1 LAKAKQ
7 PLTLQKIN
15 ISMSDS
21 ILLQVENGVA
31 TITLNRPKVFN
42 SFNREMAFA
51 MQSALDQCATD
62 EKVRAVLITGEGK
75 AFCAGQDIQ
84 EITNPEL
91 HPGFK
96 AILDDHYN
104 PIVLKIRNLEK
115 PVIAAVNG
123 VAAGAGANLALCC
136 DVVIATESAAFIQ
149 AFSKIGLIPDSA
161 GTFFLPRLIGFG
173 KASAAMML
181 ADKISATEADQ
192 MGMIYKAVPD
202 ADFLGIAQKTAQKL
216 AALPTVALANTKK
229 ALNQSFYNT
238 VEEQLALESKLQI
251 ESAATEDYAEGVAS
265 FMEKR
270 KPVFKGK

>member
-1 LAKAKQ
+1 LSK
-7 PLTLQKIN
+7 TIFN
-15 ISMSDS
+15 IHHLMSNS
-21 ILLQVENGVA
+21 ILMHVENGVA
-31 TITLNRPKVFN
+31 TITLNRPQVFN

-51 MQSALDQCATD
+51 MQDALDQCVSND
-62 EKVRAVLITGEGK
+62 EVRAVMIIGDGK

-84 EITNPEL
+84 EITDPEL
-91 HPGFK
+91 NPGFK

-115 PVIAAVNG
+115 PVVAAVNG
-123 VAAGAGANLALCC
+123 VAAGAGANIALCC

-181 ADKISATEADQ
+181 ADKITAQEADQ
-192 MGMIYKAVPD
+192 MGMIYKVVKD
-202 ADFLGIAQKTAQKL
+202 EDFLDFTKATSQKL

-229 ALNQSFYNT
+229 ALNQSYNNT

-251 ESAATEDYAEGVAS
+251 ESASTEDYAEGVAS

>member
-1 LAKAKQ
+1 
-7 PLTLQKIN
+7 
-15 ISMSDS
+15 MSDS
-21 ILLQVENGVA
+21 ILLQVDNGVA
-31 TITLNRPKVFN
+31 TITLNRPQVFN

-51 MQSALDQCATD
+51 MQDALDHCAAND
-62 EKVRAVLITGEGK
+62 AVRSVLIIGEGK

-84 EITNPEL
+84 EITNPDL
-91 HPGFK
+91 NPGFK

-115 PVIAAVNG
+115 PVVAAVNG
-123 VAAGAGANLALCC
+123 VAAGAGANIAICC
-136 DVVIATESAAFIQ
+136 DVVIATKSAAFIQ

-181 ADKISATEADQ
+181 ADKITAAEADQ

-202 ADFLGIAQKTAQKL
+202 EDFLATAQKTAQKL
-216 AALPTVALANTKK
+216 ADLPTVALANTKK

-270 KPVFKGK
+270 KPNFKGK

>member
-1 LAKAKQ
+1 
-7 PLTLQKIN
+7 
-15 ISMSDS
+15 MSQS
-21 ILLQVENGVA
+21 IQLEIDNGIA
-31 TITLNRPKVFN
+31 EITFNRPQVFN
-42 SFNREMAFA
+42 SFNKEMAFA
-51 MQSALDQCATD
+51 MQDALDRCAQD
-62 EKVRAVLITGEGK
+62 DVRAVMITGNGK

-84 EITNPEL
+84 EITNPDL
-91 HPGFK
+91 NPGFK

-115 PVIAAVNG
+115 PVVAAVNG

-181 ADKISATEADQ
+181 ADKITAAEADQ
-192 MGMIYKAVPD
+192 LGMIYKMVKD
-202 ADFLGIAQKTAQKL
+202 DEFLAFAKATTKKL
-216 AALPTVALANTKK
+216 AELPTIALANTKK
-229 ALNQSFYNT
+229 ALNESMTNN
-238 VEEQLALESKLQI
+238 VEQQLKLESKLQI
-251 ESAATEDYAEGVAS
+251 ESASTADYEEGVAA

-270 KPVFKGK
+270 KPNFKGK